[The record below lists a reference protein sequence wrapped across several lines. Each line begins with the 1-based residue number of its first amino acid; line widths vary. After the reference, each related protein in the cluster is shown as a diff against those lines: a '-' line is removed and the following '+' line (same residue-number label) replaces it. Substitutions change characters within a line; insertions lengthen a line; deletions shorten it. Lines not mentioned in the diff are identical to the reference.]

1 LYIFKY
7 RCKEKIRMKKYL
19 TLFCLLFIGLSSC
32 QKVYVSKLK
41 TDQAVIDDEKIQAY
55 IAANNITGIT
65 KDPSGYYYK
74 ILIQG
79 TSPNPKSNSIVKV
92 SYSLSFLNGLSAGTV
107 SGQNSQLSSFIT
119 AIQLALPKIGTGG
132 RILLL
137 VPSGL
142 AYGAE
147 ENSNIPPNSV
157 LNYTIDL
164 NGIAN

>member
-41 TDQAVIDDEKIQAY
+41 EDQTVIDDEKIQAY
-55 IAANNITGIT
+55 IAANNLTGFT
-65 KDPSGYYYK
+65 KDASGFYYK
-74 ILIQG
+74 ILVQG
-79 TSPNPKSNSIVKV
+79 TAPNPKSNSIIKAT
-92 SYSLSFLNGLSAGTV
+92 YSFTFLNGVSGGTV
-107 SGQNSQLSSFIT
+107 EGQNSQLSSFIYGM
-119 AIQLALPKIGTGG
+119 QLALPKIGTGG
-132 RILLL
+132 RILILI
-137 VPSGL
+137 PSGL

-147 ENSNIPPNSV
+147 EHTNIPPNSV
-157 LNYTIDL
+157 LYYTVDL